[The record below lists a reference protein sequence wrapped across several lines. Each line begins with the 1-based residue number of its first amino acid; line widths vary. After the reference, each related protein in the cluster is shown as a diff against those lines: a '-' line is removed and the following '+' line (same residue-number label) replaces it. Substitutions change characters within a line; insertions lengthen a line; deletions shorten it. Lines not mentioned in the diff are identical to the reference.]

1 MQPFQRRR
9 HQREHRERKIKS
21 IAESVWIYHGM
32 PSDRDSCNWQEAE
45 EIYKHELNSTPSPVF
60 TLALL
65 GIALAA
71 PYPWLALPR
80 PIQVNYEIS
89 WVILALISSIT
100 LSYVSML
107 NELQDKYTNPALVFR
122 RPRIRRI
129 TTAMSW
135 ALLLMFLCI
144 FCLLIRI
151 ALTSYIPLS
160 NPAPAGLT
168 LRLITKLDY
177 LILWSFLWSSLLR
190 IVIFLLSYWKFFL
203 SP

>member
-1 MQPFQRRR
+1 
-9 HQREHRERKIKS
+9 
-21 IAESVWIYHGM
+21 M
-32 PSDRDSCNWQEAE
+32 PSVRDSCNWQEAE

-60 TLALL
+60 T
-65 GIALAA
+65 
-71 PYPWLALPR
+71 LALPR

-151 ALTSYIPLS
+151 ALTSYIPS
-160 NPAPAGLT
+160 
-168 LRLITKLDY
+168 
-177 LILWSFLWSSLLR
+177 
-190 IVIFLLSYWKFFL
+190 
-203 SP
+203 

>member
-1 MQPFQRRR
+1 MQASQAAKRSNHSLPSGKDLQPFQRGR
-9 HQREHRERKIKS
+9 HQGEHRERKIKS
-21 IAESVWIYHGM
+21 IAESAWIYHGM
-32 PSDRDSCNWQEAE
+32 PSVRDSCNWQEAE

-60 TLALL
+60 T
-65 GIALAA
+65 
-71 PYPWLALPR
+71 LALPR

-151 ALTSYIPLS
+151 ALTSYIPS
-160 NPAPAGLT
+160 
-168 LRLITKLDY
+168 
-177 LILWSFLWSSLLR
+177 
-190 IVIFLLSYWKFFL
+190 
-203 SP
+203 